1 MPQLKVL
8 STCAIRPL
16 PLFQALG
23 DRECPL
29 DHVKWVDHLWVC
41 TILVWLLAVVAT
53 MLVVTGDSCS
63 GHGGMVLAV

>member
-8 STCAIRPL
+8 STFAIRPL

-29 DHVKWVDHLWVC
+29 DHVKVVYLQWVC
-41 TILVWLLAVVAT
+41 TILVWVLAVVAT
-53 MLVVTGDSCS
+53 MLVVTVDSCR

>member
-8 STCAIRPL
+8 STIVIKPL
-16 PLFQALG
+16 PLFQVLG

-29 DHVKWVDHLWVC
+29 DHVKMVDLLWVC
-41 TILVWLLAVVAT
+41 TILVWVLAVVAT
-53 MLVVTGDSCS
+53 MLAVTGDSCR

>member
-8 STCAIRPL
+8 STFAIKPL

-29 DHVKWVDHLWVC
+29 DHVKVEYPLWVC
-41 TILVWLLAVVAT
+41 TILVWVLAVVASV
-53 MLVVTGDSCS
+53 LVVTGDSCR